1 MLENIKSTYFVKIIF
16 SLLDENAKLKIVKY
30 NKNLQKKLNIELI
43 NYILFTK
50 KYIVKEKNGFSKIYL
65 YNQYYEDKYDD

>member
-43 NYILFTK
+43 NYTLFTK
-50 KYIVKEKNGFSKIYL
+50 KYIVK
-65 YNQYYEDKYDD
+65 